1 MVGTNVRRSVWDAL
15 WQPDAGRAGEGHE
28 PGGGGV
34 PIQPPSEGASQ
45 DQHAGARRR
54 PEWINS
60 QGADRFYREDMQWHF
75 LLPSVG
81 LVTGIAVLIFK
92 HRRRRPQSV
101 EEKAAAA
108 RAAMRSIRRSSPH
121 PGRDAFE
128 RGRGVPDRHSAAIAE
143 NAAYG
148 DAANFDSG
156 GGGGGTD

>member
-1 MVGTNVRRSVWDAL
+1 
-15 WQPDAGRAGEGHE
+15 
-28 PGGGGV
+28 
-34 PIQPPSEGASQ
+34 
-45 DQHAGARRR
+45 
-54 PEWINS
+54 
-60 QGADRFYREDMQWHF
+60 MQWHF
-75 LLPSVG
+75 LLPGVG

-108 RAAMRSIRRSSPH
+108 RAAMRSIRRSSPR

-148 DAANFDSG
+148 DAATFGSG